1 MRNLFA
7 LLMLLACS
15 QITAQSWY
23 WINPSTG
30 HHHLNDLS
38 FLSPVNGIAVA
49 DNGIILHVSNGI
61 WTKVNSPVSVN
72 LNAVEYLSPTLAWA
86 VGNNGTI
93 LKFNG
98 ADWIEQE
105 SPVNVTLNDVC
116 LTDENH
122 GWAVGNTIL
131 FWDGNSWQVQ
141 QDAENLTTVSFAT
154 QEEGWAAG
162 LYNSLYHYTNGN
174 WEPDFSF
181 AGGNYIMFSSVH
193 MSAHSDV
200 LLNGSDMEGYGL
212 LYHFN
217 GDQWLPLDAG
227 GINSGLSMTDNE
239 HGFGIQNRIAF
250 FVDTYPS
257 VYRFTGDNRIKET
270 SFAYDRLLT
279 SVEATGENEAY
290 ISDTTGFVYH
300 GDEGIWSVSNGF
312 TADSILDFSFTR
324 ANNGYFACGADGIW
338 HYDAGNW
345 TNVLKIEGFRF
356 NEIEFTDENYGFA
369 AAYNLTDIPGPFGD
383 EIKMFGYESG
393 IWSEMS
399 IPVAEGIWEPATS
412 VEISFWNTLG
422 ISSYNLIYSMSEGVW
437 DTTFLS
443 LNDSITELRFMDPL
457 PVNEN
462 LQGALPEIE
471 ELWLSIKRLNGEM
484 KGAIYFNNYM
494 SDEWITSYET
504 TTGAF
509 NDLCVA
515 DYMNIYAVGD
525 NGLIAHFDGQTWM
538 EFTPVTSE
546 DLLSVYINDENRGWA
561 CGRNGTLLRY
571 NGMVWSVEQSNTWN
585 DLFKITDLQNG
596 LGLVGGRNGTLLFT
610 QPELP
615 VNNSYSSVDD
625 TAEVL
630 TIIPNPAK
638 DNAIIQYDA
647 AEVIQAELWI
657 NDLTGREVYHQSVT
671 ANSTGIQTVEVNLQ
685 TIRNGIYLIKVISG
699 EQILTGKI
707 LVQK

>member
-1 MRNLFA
+1 MRNLLTF
-7 LLMLLACS
+7 LMLLACS
-15 QITAQSWY
+15 QINAQSWY

-38 FLSPVNGIAVA
+38 FLSPGIGIAVA
-49 DNGIILHVSNGI
+49 DNGIILHNSSGV

-86 VGNNGTI
+86 VGENGTI

-98 ADWIEQE
+98 TDWIEQE

-116 LTDENH
+116 FTDETH

-131 FWDGNSWQVQ
+131 FYDGNSWQVQ

-154 QEEGWAAG
+154 QDEGWAAG

-181 AGGNYIMFSSVH
+181 GGGNYIMFSSVH
-193 MSAHSDV
+193 MSGPSDV

-227 GINSGLSMTDNE
+227 GINSGLSMRDNE
-239 HGFGIQNRIAF
+239 HGFGIQNRMAF
-250 FVDTYPS
+250 FADTYPS

-279 SVEATGENEAY
+279 SVDATGEHEAY
-290 ISDTTGFVYH
+290 VCDTTGFVYR
-300 GDEGIWSVSNGF
+300 GSDGIWAVSNGF
-312 TADSILDFSFTR
+312 MSDSILDIVFTR
-324 ANNGYFACGADGIW
+324 ANNGYFACGTDGIW
-338 HYDAGNW
+338 HYSAGNW
-345 TNVLKIEGFRF
+345 TNVLKVEGFRF
-356 NEIEFTDENYGFA
+356 NEIEFSDDNHGYAT
-369 AAYNLTDIPGPFGD
+369 AYKLTDIPGPFGD
-383 EIKMFGYESG
+383 EIKMFGYENG
-393 IWSEMS
+393 IWSELS
-399 IPVAEGIWEPATS
+399 IPVTEGIWEPATS

-422 ISSYNLIYSMSEGVW
+422 ISSYNMIYSLSEAVW

-457 PVNEN
+457 PVNQN
-462 LQGALPEIE
+462 LHGALPEME
-471 ELWLSIKRLNGEM
+471 ELWLSIKRLDGEM

-494 SDEWITSYET
+494 NDVWITSYET

-538 EFTPVTSE
+538 EFAPVTSE
-546 DLLSVYINDENRGWA
+546 DLLSVYMNDENRGWA

-571 NGMVWSVEQSNTWN
+571 NGMAWSVEQSNTWN
-585 DLFKITDLQNG
+585 DLFKVTDLQNG
-596 LGLVGGRNGTLLFT
+596 LGLLGGRNGTLLST

-615 VNNSYSSVDD
+615 VDNTYSSVVNTVDL
-625 TAEVL
+625 L

-638 DNAIIQYDA
+638 DNALIQFNFSGDSP
-647 AEVIQAELWI
+647 VELKMTH
-657 NDLTGREVYHQSVT
+657 LTGRLIFEKSLT
-671 ANSTGIQTVEVNLQ
+671 TTGDGIQTVPVNVQ
-685 TIRNGIYLIKVISG
+685 HIRDGIYLIQITSG
-699 EQILTGKI
+699 RKLLTGKMLI
-707 LVQK
+707 QK